1 MFRYFVVL
9 SLLVGTPGL
18 FATDLPGA
26 CTKTWKFTSSAVT
39 ASKYDQALIT
49 ADLTTLQAMLDCVN
63 TASLK
68 LPADITAKGVDAR
81 YKAVISDATETN
93 KYAASFKDFVT
104 KLKTHTDT
112 LITTLNASGSVSLK
126 TPGLSNTATLSS
138 QSAKLAAAVT
148 VADDIVTKSATLA
161 QGNFGSYTTKRNAL
175 TKIDLAPAICATD
188 ITDPLATKF
197 KDDKSQETESI
208 LAQVAKL
215 KTSRTNTTTTEDDV
229 LAGDYMTEPNLT
241 DFITKLKA
249 GEYSST
255 PKAGSTNT
263 TTNTT
268 TNPATTQGVDPTK
281 VGTNASSSTYT
292 ADQIKKIQDASTA
305 AATATQAALDKKT
318 ADDSTLA
325 DLKTAMANLQ
335 LKENYLP
342 ASATNSNT
350 PGTSSGS
357 AGPVAAQAP
366 QAPDLAR
373 DAEKRKWLERAKQ
386 AEDQALRQLMKTSLK
401 SGKLQG
407 KPAFAKSTGS
417 TFSLRDLFNKPSDD
431 NTATTDKKS
440 KDVALLDDN
449 FKPEQGDKYKKYYKM
464 GKGPDESSSK
474 DLARSSFDSMYELAR
489 VRALTEGADSE
500 YAGRYIDPFLLIHSI
515 IDDYYRKGLLVD
527 TAEVITPVN
536 LRK

>member
-1 MFRYFVVL
+1 MFRYFVIL
-9 SLLVGTPGL
+9 SFLVGTPGL
-18 FATDLPGA
+18 FADDLPGA

-49 ADLTTLQAMLDCVN
+49 ADLNTLQSMLDCVN
-63 TASLK
+63 NASLR
-68 LPADITAKGVDAR
+68 LPPDVAAKGVDAK

-93 KYAASFKDFVT
+93 KDAALFKDFVT
-104 KLKTHTDT
+104 KLKTHTDD
-112 LITTLNASGSVSLK
+112 LIAAVNNSGSVSQR

-148 VADDIVTKSATLA
+148 LAGDIVTKSATLA
-161 QGNFGSYTTKRNAL
+161 QGNFGNYTIKRNG
-175 TKIDLAPAICATD
+175 LANPNSAPEICASD

-197 KDDKSQETESI
+197 KSDTSKEEESI
-208 LAQVAKL
+208 LSQVAKL
-215 KTSRTNTTTTEDDV
+215 KTNKTNTKTTEDDI
-229 LAGDYMTEPNLT
+229 LAGDYTTEPNLT
-241 DFITKLKA
+241 DFIAKLKA

-255 PKAGSTNT
+255 PKVTTSTT
-263 TTNTT
+263 ATT
-268 TNPATTQGVDPTK
+268 TNPATTQGVDPAK
-281 VGTNASSSTYT
+281 LGTDASTSTYT
-292 ADQIKKIQDASTA
+292 ADQIKKLQDASAA

-335 LKENYLP
+335 LKESYLP
-342 ASATNSNT
+342 ASTTNSNT
-350 PGTSSGS
+350 PGTSSGGS
-357 AGPVAAQAP
+357 AGPVSAQAP

-401 SGKLQG
+401 SGALKG
-407 KPAFAKSTGS
+407 KPAFTKGTGS
-417 TFSLRDLFNKPSDD
+417 TFSLRDLFNKPTDD
-431 NTATTDKKS
+431 NAATTDKKT

-474 DLARSSFDSMYELAR
+474 DLARSSFDSMYESAR
-489 VRALTEGADSE
+489 VRALTEGADTE

-527 TAEVITPVN
+527 TAEVISPVN